1 LKNQRLAQK
10 LNRAGDYLGA
20 GDVYQE
26 SGEHEKAL
34 EMYSKARAYE
44 RSAALLK
51 RLGRLEDAA
60 AYLIKAKQYLKAAD
74 IYIQIK
80 EHYKAAEMYKKANF
94 PLLAAE
100 MYDKSSAIIDAA
112 IMYETAGN
120 CLKAGELYL
129 ERGNYKRAINCLE
142 KEIKNLA
149 FKTDS
154 PHKTLQKTRK
164 FISRL
169 LATAYEKTD
178 KHDLAAHHYF
188 QSDEIQR
195 AVEICKETGNLSQA
209 ALWCEKSGQFDL
221 AAEIYEEMGQK
232 THAGLLKVQSLLSQR
247 QFLRAA
253 NLADE
258 IGEYELAAEAYE
270 SAGEHGRAADL
281 YHLANNIPK
290 AIEMFLETNNM
301 HKASTLLEKTGQVEK
316 AAELRERLG
325 DVQKAA
331 ELYSQAG
338 KPLKAGEI
346 LMEIG
351 NLEEAIRVLQRAW
364 GQGDRMPSLRN
375 ALGLAFL
382 RRGSF
387 EIAYDQYLKF
397 LVEESV
403 SPDNRDTKY
412 ELACSFDSR
421 GQYEE
426 AHRLFQELSAFDLDF
441 KDVKERLERLN
452 LVLSEIRDNNATTM
466 PHQFSPGKIVAD
478 RYVIKSKAGS
488 GGMGE
493 VYRAIDRELNIEVAL
508 KLLKSKYIHN
518 QEMVQRFKQEVTLA
532 RKVHH
537 ENVVQLY
544 DFEKLEHH
552 LYISMEF
559 FHSRDLKTIIR
570 SKDILATEEIVPIM
584 TQACR
589 GLWAAHRRGI
599 VHRDIK
605 PQNILINDE
614 GVVKLVDFGI
624 ATVIESAM
632 EASSEFVVGTP
643 DYMSPE
649 QAKGEQ
655 TDPRS
660 DIYSL
665 GTILYEMSTGK
676 PPFANPDPMKI
687 LVDQVERPPIPPVE
701 LNPDVPLWL
710 NELILKSLE
719 KDPDARFDSVQIMER
734 QLATCGIAELMLSAG
749 EEDDDDV

>member
-1 LKNQRLAQK
+1 MKFQRLAQK
-10 LNRAGDYLGA
+10 LHRAGDYQGA
-20 GDVYQE
+20 GDVYQDA
-26 SGEHEKAL
+26 GEYEKAL
-34 EMYSKARAYE
+34 EMYSLAKAYE
-44 RSAALLK
+44 RSASLLK
-51 RLGRLEDAA
+51 RLGRLEDSA
-60 AYLIKAKQYLKAAD
+60 AYLVKARQYVKAAD
-74 IYIQIK
+74 LYTQMQ
-80 EHYKAAEMYKKANF
+80 EYYKAAEMYKKADF
-94 PLLAAE
+94 PLLAAD
-100 MYDKSSAIIDAA
+100 MYDKSGAIIDAA
-112 IMYETAGN
+112 VMYERAGN
-120 CLKAGELYL
+120 FQKAGELYL
-129 ERGNYKRAINCLE
+129 ERGNFKRAINCLE

-149 FKTDS
+149 FNTDS
-154 PHKTLQKTRK
+154 PHKSLQKTRK
-164 FISRL
+164 YIAQL
-169 LATAYEKTD
+169 LAKAYEKTD
-178 KHDLAAHHYF
+178 KYDLAAHHFF
-188 QSDEIQR
+188 QADDIPK
-195 AVEICKETGNLSQA
+195 AVSLCKQTGNLAQA
-209 ALWCEKSGQFDL
+209 ASWLEKAGRFDL
-221 AAEIYEEMGQK
+221 AAEIYEETGQK
-232 THAGLLKVQSLLSQR
+232 THATLLKVQNLLNQR
-247 QFLRAA
+247 QYVRAA

-258 IGEYELAAEAYE
+258 IGEHEMAAGAYE
-270 SAGEHGRAADL
+270 SAEDYGRAAER
-281 YHLANNIPK
+281 YHLANNVTK
-290 AIEMFLETNNM
+290 AIEMFIKTNNLAS
-301 HKASTLLEKTGQVEK
+301 ASTLLEKTGQVEK
-316 AAELRERLG
+316 AAELREKLG
-325 DVQKAA
+325 DVKKAA

-351 NLEEAIRVLQRAW
+351 NLDEAIRVLQRAW

-403 SPDNRDTKY
+403 APDNLETKY

-426 AHRLFQELSAFDLDF
+426 AHKLFQELSAYDLDF
-441 KDVKERLERLN
+441 KDVRDRLDRLAAI
-452 LVLSEIRDNNATTM
+452 LAEIRNNNATTM
-466 PHQFSPGKIVAD
+466 QHQFSPGKIIAE
-478 RYVIKSKAGS
+478 RYIIKSKAGS

-493 VYRAIDRELNIEVAL
+493 VYRALDKELNLEVAL
-508 KLLKSKYIHN
+508 KLLKSKYTHN
-518 QEMVQRFKQEVTLA
+518 HEMVQRFKREVTLA

-544 DFEKLEHH
+544 DFEKLENH

-559 FHSRDLKTIIR
+559 FHSRDLKVIIR
-570 SKDILATEEIVPIM
+570 SKGIMTTEEIIPIM
-584 TQACR
+584 TQTCR

-614 GVVKLVDFGI
+614 GMVKLVDFGI

-632 EASSEFVVGTP
+632 ESDSEFVVGTP

-665 GTILYEMSTGK
+665 GTILYEMATGK
-676 PPFANPDPMKI
+676 PPFANPDAMKI
-687 LVDQVERPPIPPVE
+687 LVDQVESMPIPPVE
-701 LNPDVPLWL
+701 LNPEIPLWL
-710 NELILKSLE
+710 NELILKCLE

-749 EEDDDDV
+749 DNDDDL